1 MLKDSV
7 PYFVKMTTKQIFKG
21 KWFDEKMAE
30 SLLLNQAGFMVQ
42 CIVNDNNSVILS
54 SFSF

>member
-1 MLKDSV
+1 
-7 PYFVKMTTKQIFKG
+7 MTTKQIFKG